1 MVGAQAEEQEA
12 QEEAVTSH
20 DLVGTVG
27 SSVGHMAS
35 AAVETTQH
43 LINKVPLLGQ
53 YIPIGAR
60 PAAGLSY
67 FVLAPEPL
75 LDSRLGP
82 QRLCTFSEENSGSGG
97 PSSTL
102 R

>member
-1 MVGAQAEEQEA
+1 MWGAQAEAAAYAE
-12 QEEAVTSH
+12 EEAAS
-20 DLVGTVG
+20 DDFVGVVG